1 MPQKETKPPPCP
13 QISKYP
19 HTGDPDEPHAA
30 CPVPHTRSATERD
43 ATDLLSPKPLLSG
56 RLERASN
63 TLEFMVESMTTATSV
78 PNILPSPVPPPRWA
92 RIAAHA
98 AALTPLP
105 SALWRFSIV
114 FGFSGGF
121 TAQGLINLDVAGSGW
136 IYLVALSVVTELAAL
151 LTLGLIQPWG
161 EVLPRWVPF
170 LGGRPIHPKPVI
182 IVASLGASLLIV
194 LWTPLLLWWNT
205 PHPDM
210 TAAGANIVGLLY
222 LPLVAWGPLL
232 AAVTISYA
240 KRHRTPAKGVSSS

>member
-1 MPQKETKPPPCP
+1 
-13 QISKYP
+13 
-19 HTGDPDEPHAA
+19 
-30 CPVPHTRSATERD
+30 
-43 ATDLLSPKPLLSG
+43 
-56 RLERASN
+56 
-63 TLEFMVESMTTATSV
+63 MTSATSV
-78 PNILPSPVPPPRWA
+78 SSNRPLPAPPPRWA

-136 IYLVALSVVTELAAL
+136 IYLVALSLITELAAL
-151 LTLGLIQPWG
+151 LTLGLIQQWG
-161 EVLPRWVPF
+161 EVLPHWVPF
-170 LGGRPIHPKPVI
+170 LGRRPIRPKPVI
-182 IVASLGASLLIV
+182 ITASVGASLLIV

-210 TAAGANIVGLLY
+210 TVAGANIVGLLY

-240 KRHRTPAKGVSSS
+240 QRHRTAATGIKSS